1 MPVVFFYRIWKANTK
16 MYIEKCKEESNF
28 LEKEQSRFTLPGFK
42 IYWHKG
48 RMQIKRRD

>member
-1 MPVVFFYRIWKANTK
+1 MPVVFFTEFEKLTLKCIW
-16 MYIEKCKEESNF
+16 KCKEGSSF